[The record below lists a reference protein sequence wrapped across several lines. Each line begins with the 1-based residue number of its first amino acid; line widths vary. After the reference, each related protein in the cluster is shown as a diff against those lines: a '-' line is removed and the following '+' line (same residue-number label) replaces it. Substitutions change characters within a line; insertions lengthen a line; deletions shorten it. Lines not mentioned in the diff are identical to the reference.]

1 MLSGEG
7 FNEVYNLSG
16 GIMAWDGG
24 VAEGPVALNLDMIR
38 GDETPAEIIRL
49 AYGME
54 QSLGQFYRKVRIG
67 TEDKELAD
75 LLELLASIE
84 DKHKEY
90 LFNLYNETEPT
101 KVSQEDFEA
110 QVPSTAMEGGFEIEE
125 FIDKNKRFLA
135 TVPSL
140 LDVSMML
147 ETQALDLYIRFSRK
161 TQNDRTEELLL
172 RIADE
177 EKGHLTSLGRLRQ
190 ERA

>member
-24 VAEGPVALNLDMIR
+24 VAEGPVALNLDMIS

-67 TEDKELAD
+67 TDDKDLAD

-90 LFNLYNETEPT
+90 LLNLYNETEPA

-125 FIDKNKRFLA
+125 FIDKNKRFLS

-161 TQNDRTEELLL
+161 TENDRTKELLL

-177 EKGHLTSLGRLRQ
+177 EKSHLTSLGRLRQ